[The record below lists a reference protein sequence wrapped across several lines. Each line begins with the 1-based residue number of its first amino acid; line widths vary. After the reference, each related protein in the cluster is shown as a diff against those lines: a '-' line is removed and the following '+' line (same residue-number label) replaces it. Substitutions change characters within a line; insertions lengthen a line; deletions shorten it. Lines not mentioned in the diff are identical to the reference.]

1 MYSYSIVLLK
11 QKQLASTLR
20 SQALLLGGGGRGDR
34 EEKEGTKGVRGG
46 CTARID
52 GQAIIPSDLPQRII
66 TSIDPTTHQKV
77 ICRFSFAE
85 VMAQLRVV
93 RSNAK
98 NSSSIVRLSFV
109 VVTMVNFYGVSLA
122 LTLFVG
128 AFDSSAGF
136 SQLPRSFT
144 QRVSTYHLSAGS
156 LCAHPEF
163 SVVGEEGE
171 IKEEKTSESGDY
183 FVVNNS
189 DNDDTPDENSEQ
201 GTSKRPEYG
210 ALSPGTVVQV
220 QIGDLALARK
230 AWKKRR
236 RTGSPLLVPCSVLNA
251 DRQSMVRWNLIY
263 LLEKFGQSSKDGIA
277 ISETE
282 LAKRYRTFLKS
293 SLKVCFDQTLSM
305 PLCRVLLTKNVFAF
319 SSETSGGSGV

>member
-1 MYSYSIVLLK
+1 MAAASSQSKVDNFSYIVK
-11 QKQLASTLR
+11 
-20 SQALLLGGGGRGDR
+20 
-34 EEKEGTKGVRGG
+34 
-46 CTARID
+46 
-52 GQAIIPSDLPQRII
+52 
-66 TSIDPTTHQKV
+66 
-77 ICRFSFAE
+77 
-85 VMAQLRVV
+85 
-93 RSNAK
+93 
-98 NSSSIVRLSFV
+98 LSFV
-109 VVTMVNFYGVSLA
+109 VVTMVKFHGVSLA

-144 QRVSTYHLSAGS
+144 QRVSTNHLSVGS

-171 IKEEKTSESGDY
+171 IKEEKTSGSGDY

-189 DNDDTPDENSEQ
+189 EDDTPDENSEP

-293 SLKVCFDQTLSM
+293 SLKVCFDQTLSV
-305 PLCRVLLTKNVFAF
+305 PLYPVWLTRNLPSFL
-319 SSETSGGSGV
+319 SETSGGSGV